1 MIYLNELKPGMLI
14 NIIYNDGPKI
24 ILMLAN
30 SKHRNSFE
38 MKAIYATFGDK
49 FYREFQILPEDK
61 LISDI

>member
-14 NIIYNDGPKI
+14 NILYNGDSQI

-30 SKHRNSFE
+30 SKYKNSFE
-38 MKAIYATFGDK
+38 MKAIYATFDDK